1 MSERSAGGAFVLGL
15 FICLGLAALGWF
27 AGDAALRVKALDR
40 TVTVKGLSE
49 KEVPADIAIWPI
61 TFNEV
66 DNELSALIASIEAKN
81 TAIIGFLESNGFSAD
96 EVTVAPPAITD
107 RQAQGYLDADRMKFR
122 YAAVSTLT
130 VYTKQVERVL
140 SARTRLAE
148 LGKQGIALAGQDYNA
163 RTEFLFTGL
172 NELKPGMVEEATK
185 QARAVAEKFAQDSQS
200 GLGRI
205 KTAQQ
210 GQFSISDRDSNNP
223 HIKNVRVVSTVEY
236 YLSD

>member
-1 MSERSAGGAFVLGL
+1 MHDRTAGSAFILGF
-15 FICLGLAALGWF
+15 FICAGLIGFGWF
-27 AGDAALRVKALDR
+27 AADAALRVKALDR

-61 TFNEV
+61 TFNEAGN
-66 DNELSALIASIEAKN
+66 DLGELTASVEAKN
-81 TAIIGFLESNGFSAD
+81 AAIIEFLKQNGFSPE
-96 EVTVAPPAITD
+96 EVTLAPPAITD
-107 RQAQGYLDADRMKFR
+107 RQAQGYADADRMKFR
-122 YAAVSTLT
+122 YTAMSTLT
-130 VYTKQVERVL
+130 LYTRQVAAVL

-163 RTEFLFTGL
+163 RTEFLFSGL
-172 NELKPGMVEEATK
+172 NALKPGMIEEATK

-200 GLGRI
+200 RLGRI
-205 KTAQQ
+205 KNAQQ
-210 GQFSISDRDSNNP
+210 GQFTISDRDSNNP

>member
-1 MSERSAGGAFVLGL
+1 MSARTAGSAFILGL
-15 FICLGLAALGWF
+15 FICVGLASFGWF
-27 AGDAALRVKALDR
+27 VADAALRVKALDR

-49 KEVPADIAIWPI
+49 KEVAADIAIWPI

-66 DNELSALIASIEAKN
+66 DNELGALTASVEAKN
-81 TAIIGFLESNGFSAD
+81 ETVIEFLKQNGFTP
-96 EVTVAPPAITD
+96 EEITVAPPAIID
-107 RQAQGYLDADRMKFR
+107 RQAQGYVDADRMKYR
-122 YAAVSTLT
+122 YTAVSTLT
-130 VYTKQVERVL
+130 VYTKQVEKVL
-140 SARTRLAE
+140 SAKTRLAE

-172 NELKPGMVEEATK
+172 NALKPGMIEEATK

-200 GLGRI
+200 VLGKI
-205 KTAQQ
+205 KSAQQ